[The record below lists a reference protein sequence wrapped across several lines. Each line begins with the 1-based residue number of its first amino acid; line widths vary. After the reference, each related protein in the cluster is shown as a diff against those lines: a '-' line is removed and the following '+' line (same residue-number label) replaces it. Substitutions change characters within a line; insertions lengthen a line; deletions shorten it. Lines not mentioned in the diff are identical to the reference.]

1 VSVLKRSAVDAI
13 AGGFDHGPVR
23 PLACVYCFA
32 RIDGM
37 TLHPVTTA
45 LVAMCGGCIGDDV
58 EDYAGIT
65 KEEARADDARE
76 GFDANGALTIDLDD
90 YEPED

>member
-1 VSVLKRSAVDAI
+1 MSVIKRSAVDAI

-23 PLACVYCFA
+23 PVECVSCHERMFA
-32 RIDGM
+32 DHVSESLTGQCRSCQISD
-37 TLHPVTTA
+37 A
-45 LVAMCGGCIGDDV
+45 

-65 KEEARADDARE
+65 REEARADDHRE
-76 GFDANGALTIDLDD
+76 GFDDNGELTIDLDD